1 MKRFKKYIMLIAAF
15 VLSFGLFACGQ
26 TTRTSTLA
34 SYCNKDA
41 REFLENPDQFEVD
54 AVVLKFFEES
64 SESYTISDPAIVQ
77 MMMDDL
83 YAIDIKE
90 EIDEVVGDQDLIIEF
105 VMTNG
110 NYVSYAFNGNHFVAK
125 GKNYVM
131 ANDSKLWSDL
141 KDIRG
146 KSE

>member
-1 MKRFKKYIMLIAAF
+1 MKRFKKYIMLMTTV
-15 VLSFGLFACGQ
+15 VLSFGFYACSS

>member
-1 MKRFKKYIMLIAAF
+1 MLMTAV
-15 VLSFGLFACGQ
+15 VLSFGFYACSS

-90 EIDEVVGDQDLIIEF
+90 EIDEVVEDQDLIIEF

-131 ANDSKLWSDL
+131 ANDSKL
-141 KDIRG
+141 
-146 KSE
+146 

>member
-1 MKRFKKYIMLIAAF
+1 M
-15 VLSFGLFACGQ
+15 
-26 TTRTSTLA
+26 
-34 SYCNKDA
+34 
-41 REFLENPDQFEVD
+41 D

-90 EIDEVVGDQDLIIEF
+90 ETDEVVEDQDLIIEF

>member
-1 MKRFKKYIMLIAAF
+1 MKRFKKYIMLMTTV
-15 VLSFGLFACGQ
+15 VLSFGFYACSS

-83 YAIDIKE
+83 YAIDIKK
-90 EIDEVVGDQDLIIEF
+90 EIDEVVEDQDLIIEF